1 MTCHNDAT
9 CWVPG
14 EDRSH
19 SVYKFTPEIYKFVQ
33 WYSVRE
39 RFGPGPVENQ
49 KHYDKKLD
57 SSVSRTRRIILEKA
71 LCNDW
76 EWFCTFTI
84 SQAKHD
90 RGDLSGWNKQFMQ
103 MIRDY
108 RKKGRK
114 IRYLLVPEKHQDGS
128 WHAHGFLS
136 GLWPEDM
143 VTFKE
148 MDKNGYRT
156 PEGRRLKRKLIV
168 KGYYNWPAY
177 QDKFGF
183 CSFGRLKNPT
193 AAGFYITKYI
203 SKDKESMVQEVGLN
217 SYFWSQGLNTAQK
230 FVDFYGRDPM
240 IDRLLV
246 NKYDFCATGMTHLKD
261 NLDWELR
268 IMDTAEAAAY
278 NDYSLFEPLD
288 FTESESD
295 KSAPELEADVMHDMY
310 QTTISGFH

>member
-1 MTCHNDAT
+1 MVCQNDAT

-14 EDRSH
+14 VERSH

-33 WYSVRE
+33 WYTVRE
-39 RFGPGPVENQ
+39 RFGPGPAENR

-57 SSVSRTRRIILEKA
+57 SSISRTKRIILEKA

-84 SQAKHD
+84 SPEKHD

-114 IRYLLVPEKHQDGS
+114 ISYLLVPEKHQDGS

-143 VTFKE
+143 VSFKE

-156 PEGRRLKRKLIV
+156 PQGRRLARKLIV

-177 QDKFGF
+177 QAKFGF
-183 CSFGRLKNPT
+183 CSLGKIKNPT

-203 SKDKESMVQEVGLN
+203 SKDKEAMVQQVGLN
-217 SYFWSQGLNTAQK
+217 SYFCSQGLNVAQK
-230 FVDFYGRDPM
+230 FVDFYGRDPL

-246 NKYDFCATGMTHLKD
+246 NKYDFCATGMTHLRD
-261 NLDWELR
+261 ELDWELR
-268 IMDTAEAAAY
+268 IMENAEAAAY
-278 NDYSLFEPLD
+278 NDFSRFEPMY
-288 FTESESD
+288 FSAAEKE
-295 KSAPELEADVMHDMY
+295 KSAPELEADEMHEMV
-310 QTTISGFH
+310 QTAIADFH

>member
-1 MTCHNDAT
+1 MTGQNDKT

-14 EDRSH
+14 VDRSH
-19 SVYKFTPEIYKFVQ
+19 SVYRFTPEIYKFVQ
-33 WYSVRE
+33 WYTVRE
-39 RFGPGPVENQ
+39 RFGPGPVENR

-57 SSVSRTRRIILEKA
+57 SSTSRTKRVVLEKA

-84 SQAKHD
+84 SKDKHD
-90 RGDLSGWNKQFMQ
+90 RKDLANWNKKFMQ
-103 MIRDY
+103 FIRDM

-143 VTFKE
+143 ITFKE
-148 MDKNGYRT
+148 MDKQGYRT
-156 PEGRRLKRKLIV
+156 ANGRRLKRKLRDC
-168 KGYYNWPAY
+168 GYYNWPAY
-177 QDKFGF
+177 QEKFGF
-183 CSFGRLKNPT
+183 CSLGRIKNPT

-203 SKDKESMVQEVGLN
+203 SKDKEQMVQEVGLN
-217 SYFWSQGLNTAQK
+217 SYYWSQGLNRAEK

-261 NLDWELR
+261 GIDWELK
-268 IMDTAEAAAY
+268 ILDVTESAAY
-278 NDYSLFEPLD
+278 SDFSLFEPMD
-288 FTESESD
+288 FGQSE
-295 KSAPELEADVMHDMY
+295 KEISAPELEADSWYEMQDC
-310 QTTISGFH
+310 IAGF